1 MWGFLIFCYG
11 NEENGRR
18 ACTNKHL
25 TTADQGGIRKANPVP
40 VMATGKWTP
49 CKQGYKNY
57 LRKFCK
63 K

>member
-40 VMATGKWTP
+40 VMAT
-49 CKQGYKNY
+49 
-57 LRKFCK
+57 RKMDAVQAGV
-63 K
+63 

>member
-40 VMATGKWTP
+40 VMATGKMDAM
-49 CKQGYKNY
+49 QAGV
-57 LRKFCK
+57 
-63 K
+63 